1 MDNIE
6 HLLKVIK
13 YGLIL
18 AIAILIINFLTPIS
32 KSASSLLD
40 RLAPP
45 PTAEVLSSQTIINS
59 LRGIGKLVTVTS
71 DPHYREISVAV
82 KSGFLDSGYY
92 AANHQVEGIIEAGI
106 DFTKV
111 QVDSL
116 QCDETC
122 MLVVPAPILTNCI
135 IVRIRQTEQSLA
147 IGSRDW
153 ELLEELG
160 RYEAI
165 SFFIDDVTEI
175 GIFDKAKEETELALG
190 DFVSNLTG
198 KAVDIVFED
207 QSEEIELEGTCD
219 ADTPFGWTKD
229 AEGEWIRRS

>member
-1 MDNIE
+1 MDNIQ
-6 HLLKVIK
+6 HLLKIIK

-18 AIAILIINFLTPIS
+18 AIVILIINFLTPIS
-32 KSASSLLD
+32 NSATSLLD

-45 PTAEVLSSQTIINS
+45 PRAEVLSSHAIINS

-71 DPHYREISVAV
+71 DPHSRDISVAV
-82 KSGFLDSGYY
+82 KAGFLDSGYY
-92 AANHQVEGIIEAGI
+92 AANHKVEGIIEAGI

-111 QVDSL
+111 KVDSL
-116 QCDETC
+116 QCDDTC
-122 MLVVPAPILTNCI
+122 TLIVPAPILTNCI

-147 IGSRDW
+147 IGARDW
-153 ELLEELG
+153 ELLEELA
-160 RYEAI
+160 RREAI
-165 SFFIDDVTEI
+165 GLFVKDVTEI

-198 KAVDIVFED
+198 KSVDIVFED
-207 QSEEIELEGTCD
+207 QSEEIQLEGTCD

-229 AEGEWIRRS
+229 SEGEWIRRS

>member
-1 MDNIE
+1 VDNIG
-6 HLLKVIK
+6 HILKIIK

-18 AIAILIINFLTPIS
+18 LIVILIINFLTPIS
-32 KSASSLLD
+32 DSAKSLLD

-45 PTAEVLSSQTIINS
+45 PSAKVLSSQTIINS
-59 LRGIGKLVTVTS
+59 LIGIGKLVTVTS
-71 DPHYREISVAV
+71 DPHYREIFVAV
-82 KSGFLDSGYY
+82 KAGFLDSGYY

-116 QCDETC
+116 QCDNTC
-122 MLVVPAPILTNCI
+122 TLVVPAPILTNCI
-135 IVRIRQTEQSLA
+135 IVRVRQTEQSLA
-147 IGSRDW
+147 IGARDW

-165 SFFIDDVTEI
+165 SLFIKDVTEI

-190 DFVSNLTG
+190 NFVSNLTG
-198 KAVDIVFED
+198 KSVDIIFED

-219 ADTPFGWTKD
+219 LDDSFDWEKD
-229 AEGEWIRRS
+229 GDEWIRKS

>member
-1 MDNIE
+1 MENLKI
-6 HLLKVIK
+6 LLEIIKFAVILFIV
-13 YGLIL
+13 Y
-18 AIAILIINFLTPIS
+18 LIITFLTPIS

-45 PTAEVLSSQTIINS
+45 PSAEVLSSQTIINS

-116 QCDETC
+116 QCDEICT
-122 MLVVPAPILTNCI
+122 LVVPAPILTNCI

-147 IGSRDW
+147 IGARDW

-165 SFFIDDVTEI
+165 GFFIDDVTEI

-207 QSEEIELEGTCD
+207 QSEEIELNGTCD

-229 AEGEWIRRS
+229 SEGEWIRRS